1 MDAGRDLFWEEL
13 SAEQRDAVT
22 LLGWNP
28 RSWDEG
34 DPEPMES
41 KFWAGVHQPSD
52 GSWRLLTTEER
63 QAAEMLG
70 HTRETWDHG
79 LSADE
84 AAACIQSAIRAAL
97 SRRHGQTE
105 AQRSQQAA
113 GAMHRVSSRKQYSRV
128 GLVLK
133 AAGRFKTATV
143 VRLPGAAA
151 AAAGKVA
158 SVSPSRAVVATEGQA
173 ARWQRRQGIT
183 YDSGVLELWR
193 RM

>member
-1 MDAGRDLFWEEL
+1 LEAQPTPVAPASPRAMDAGRDLFWEEL

-84 AAACIQSAIRAAL
+84 AAACIQFRARFVQHCHDGTARPRHNVH
-97 SRRHGQTE
+97 SRL
-105 AQRSQQAA
+105 
-113 GAMHRVSSRKQYSRV
+113 
-128 GLVLK
+128 LV
-133 AAGRFKTATV
+133 RCIV
-143 VRLPGAAA
+143 
-151 AAAGKVA
+151 
-158 SVSPSRAVVATEGQA
+158 
-173 ARWQRRQGIT
+173 
-183 YDSGVLELWR
+183 
-193 RM
+193 